1 MTVVAFTFL
10 AFYASE
16 EAEKIFQEKD
26 SSRIVIDEWTGFLW
40 AMFLVF
46 PTVPHLLGGFVLFR
60 FFDIVKIFPANFFQK
75 RLPGG
80 YGVVMDDVAAGIY
93 ANISLHIL
101 IRYGNL

>member
-1 MTVVAFTFL
+1 MTVAAFTFL
-10 AFYASE
+10 AFYTSE

-40 AMFLVF
+40 AMFLVS
-46 PTVPHLLGGFVLFR
+46 PTVPHLLGGVVLFR